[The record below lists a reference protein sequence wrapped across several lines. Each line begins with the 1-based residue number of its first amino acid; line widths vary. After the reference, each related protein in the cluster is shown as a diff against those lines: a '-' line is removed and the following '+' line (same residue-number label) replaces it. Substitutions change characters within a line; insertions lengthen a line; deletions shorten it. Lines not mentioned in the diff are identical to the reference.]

1 MDNKLFDGVKG
12 IIANSAFGKKYKCF
26 LLIDAT
32 LKQYQKNNTLYDKL
46 KDRKSYKVSFNH
58 PELNG
63 ALQLSLFPLSVINV
77 IDNELL
83 DESINQSL
91 NEIETDSLDSGEG
104 RSVCGWISTGLTGE
118 QLAEEIALSAVQS
131 LAPGEEILIRYF
143 DPAVFGLLMPVLD
156 NWQKRQLLSN
166 ISTWSFID
174 GDGVAQVMNGDGEY
188 KKKLNYSLGLTELN
202 RSELSWLVVI
212 NKILRIYRKMDL
224 SNKINEKDALMLL
237 FPALRY
243 FYSSF
248 AFSEGDVTEF
258 GLDVICAQ
266 RPFYLDEI
274 FEIFVSQNCSKK
286 SISYS
291 DVKSKYLTE
300 ISI

>member
-1 MDNKLFDGVKG
+1 MDNKLFDDVKG
-12 IIANSAFGKKYKCF
+12 IIANSAFGKKDNCF

-63 ALQLSLFPLSVINV
+63 ALQLSLFPLSVVNV
-77 IDNELL
+77 IDNKLL

-91 NEIETDSLDSGEG
+91 NEIKTKNLDLGEG
-104 RSVCGWISTGLTGE
+104 RSVCGWISTELTGE

-131 LAPGEEILIRYF
+131 LATGEEILMRYF
-143 DPAVFGLLMPVLD
+143 DPSVFGLLMPVLD
-156 NWQKRQLLSN
+156 NWQKQQLLRN
-166 ISTWSFID
+166 INTWSFID
-174 GDGVAQVMNGDGEY
+174 GDGVAQVMNGGGEY

-202 RSELSWLVVI
+202 KCEMSWLVVI
-212 NKILRIYRKMDL
+212 NKILRIYRKMNL
-224 SNKINEKDALMLL
+224 SNKINETDAIILL

-243 FYSSF
+243 FYSLF
-248 AFSEGDVTEF
+248 AFSEEDVTEF

-266 RPFYLDEI
+266 KPFYLDEM
-274 FEIFVSQNCSKK
+274 FERLVSKNCSKK
-286 SISYS
+286 IISYS

-300 ISI
+300 SSI